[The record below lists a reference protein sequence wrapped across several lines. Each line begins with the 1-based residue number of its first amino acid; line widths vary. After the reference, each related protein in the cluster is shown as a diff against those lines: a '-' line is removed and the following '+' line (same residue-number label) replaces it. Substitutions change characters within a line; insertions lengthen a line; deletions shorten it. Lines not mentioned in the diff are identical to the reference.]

1 MNKFIDELT
10 MASYESEIDLDR
22 DVPGDLAFLEHQNMV
37 DEDEVDVITAHLDD
51 ESYVDSLLTT
61 GFDFDKYCEDN
72 PDFNAALNGH
82 PDYI

>member
-22 DVPGDLAFLEHQNMV
+22 DVPGDEVFLEFNNMV
-37 DEDEVDVITAHLDD
+37 DEDEVDVITDHIDSFDEYLDAH
-51 ESYVDSLLTT
+51 
-61 GFDFDKYCEDN
+61 

>member
-37 DEDEVDVITAHLDD
+37 DEDEVDSNDQNWFFYDADL
-51 ESYVDSLLTT
+51 E
-61 GFDFDKYCEDN
+61 E
-72 PDFNAALNGH
+72 
-82 PDYI
+82 